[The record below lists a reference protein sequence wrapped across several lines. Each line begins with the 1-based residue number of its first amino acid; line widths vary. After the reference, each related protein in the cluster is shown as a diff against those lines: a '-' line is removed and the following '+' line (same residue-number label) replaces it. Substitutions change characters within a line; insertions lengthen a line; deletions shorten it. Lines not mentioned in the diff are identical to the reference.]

1 MNTSFRVR
9 STKKIQDF
17 LRSLPYGTRKIGLA
31 AIAEYLLGDDRHG
44 LRHDEPQKY
53 ISRKQAGYTTSAKQ
67 MRFFF
72 ATGILE
78 RTPDGGIKL
87 NHYKRTGET
96 ANAWVSRET
105 NRGYGIVLEN
115 EKKGAY
121 YTRDN
126 FGQTRQH
133 EMAGRRKVSKVIA
146 DNLKGA
152 IRHAKAEVGKWM
164 RSNAK

>member
-31 AIAEYLLGDDRHG
+31 AIAEYLLGNDRHG

-53 ISRKQAGYTTSAKQ
+53 VSRKQAGYTTSAKQ

-78 RTPDGGIKL
+78 RIPGGGIKL

-96 ANAWVSRET
+96 ANAWVSREI

-133 EMAGRRKVSKVIA
+133 EMAGRRKASKVVA

>member
-1 MNTSFRVR
+1 MNVSFRVR
-9 STKKIQDF
+9 SSKKIQDF

-96 ANAWVSRET
+96 ANAWVSREI

-133 EMAGRRKVSKVIA
+133 EMAGRRKVSKVVA

>member
-9 STKKIQDF
+9 STKKIQNF

-67 MRFFF
+67 IRFFF

-96 ANAWVSRET
+96 ANAWVSREI

-133 EMAGRRKVSKVIA
+133 EMAGRRKVSKVVA

>member
-67 MRFFF
+67 IRFFF

-96 ANAWVSRET
+96 ANAWVSREI

-133 EMAGRRKVSKVIA
+133 EMAGRRKVSKVVA

>member
-1 MNTSFRVR
+1 MNVSFRVR

-17 LRSLPYGTRKIGLA
+17 LRSLPYGTRKVGLA
-31 AIAEYLLGDDRHG
+31 AISEYLLGDASHG

-53 ISRKQAGYTTSAKQ
+53 VSRKKAGYTTSAKQ

-87 NHYKRTGET
+87 NHYQRTVET
-96 ANAWVSRET
+96 AAAWTSRET
-105 NRGYGIVLEN
+105 NKGYGVVLEN

-121 YTRDN
+121 FTRDN
-126 FGQTRQH
+126 YGQTRQH
-133 EMAGRRKVSKVIA
+133 ELAGRRKVSKVVA
-146 DNLKGA
+146 DNLLGA
-152 IRHAKAEVGKWM
+152 MRHANAKVNEWL
-164 RSNAK
+164 RSNSK

>member
-1 MNTSFRVR
+1 MNVSFRVR
-9 STKKIQDF
+9 STKKIQNF
-17 LRSLPYGTRKIGLA
+17 LRSLPYGTRKVGLA
-31 AIAEYLLGDDRHG
+31 AIAEYLLGDARHG

-53 ISRKQAGYTTSAKQ
+53 VSRKQAGYKTSAAQ

-87 NHYKRTGET
+87 NRYKRTGET

-105 NRGYGIVLEN
+105 NRGYGVVLEN
-115 EKKGAY
+115 DKKGAY

-126 FGQTRQH
+126 IGQTRQH
-133 EMAGRRKVSKVIA
+133 ELAGRRKVQKVIS
-146 DNLKGA
+146 DNIAGA
-152 IRHAKAEVGKWM
+152 IRHAKAEVNKWIKA
-164 RSNAK
+164 NAK

>member
-96 ANAWVSRET
+96 ANAWVSREI

-133 EMAGRRKVSKVIA
+133 EMAGRRKVSKVVA